1 MNKFKTKKTKK
12 KHDNNQ
18 FIYKFRKGL
27 LLYKSTSKISL
38 EDDFDEGKIFEDGHE
53 LFQHDAIRDGASEQ
67 AARVSV

>member
-12 KHDNNQ
+12 SMITTSSFTNSEKVCCCINPH
-18 FIYKFRKGL
+18 
-27 LLYKSTSKISL
+27 SKISL
-38 EDDFDEGKIFEDGHE
+38 EDDFDEGKSFEDGHE